1 MTECPHCQASC
12 PPEAR
17 FCPKCGHALPAA
29 LAQAEPPEL
38 RQAAETPEVNKPTPA
53 AAPAAAPPAA
63 PARRGAPRTL
73 WGLLVVLAVVL
84 CAMVGAGFYWFNQ
97 LTSPTAAAKT
107 AANADKPA
115 QAPIELAPGLM
126 PADKTVDPRSIG
138 ADTARDALEALP
150 AAKPAAASE
159 AKPGAEAA
167 NKPAAEPAAKPTP
180 APEASAN
187 KAAAPP
193 APVKIAPEP
202 PKPAPEPASKPSA
215 PAAPGNALHE
225 DILRRKEA
233 LKRQMGVE

>member
-29 LAQAEPPEL
+29 LAQAEP
-38 RQAAETPEVNKPTPA
+38 
-53 AAPAAAPPAA
+53 
-63 PARRGAPRTL
+63 
-73 WGLLVVLAVVL
+73 
-84 CAMVGAGFYWFNQ
+84 
-97 LTSPTAAAKT
+97 
-107 AANADKPA
+107 
-115 QAPIELAPGLM
+115 
-126 PADKTVDPRSIG
+126 
-138 ADTARDALEALP
+138 
-150 AAKPAAASE
+150 
-159 AKPGAEAA
+159 
-167 NKPAAEPAAKPTP
+167 
-180 APEASAN
+180 PEASAN